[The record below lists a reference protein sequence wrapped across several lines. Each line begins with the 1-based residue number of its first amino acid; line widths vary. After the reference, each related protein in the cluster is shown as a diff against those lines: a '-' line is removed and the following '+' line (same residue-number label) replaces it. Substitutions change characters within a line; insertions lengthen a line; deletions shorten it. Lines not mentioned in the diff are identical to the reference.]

1 MIPLPIPGFI
11 DLQVNGYL
19 GIDFSSP
26 DLTEETFAHAC
37 ECLFKAGTAA
47 FLPTV
52 ITSPLEVYERNMPIL
67 ASVMAR
73 DEFRDRLPGI
83 HLEGP
88 FISPEPG
95 AVGAHHPEWVRE
107 PDVATFEQINTWAKH
122 TIRLLTLAAERDG
135 AQELAR
141 YAAGQGI
148 VVSSGHSLAT
158 ATDLDCLAQVGA
170 TALTHLGNGLP
181 HLLHKFNN
189 PLWAG
194 LADERYTAMMIGD
207 GHHIPDGVLKAM
219 IHSKGISRTIIVS
232 DAAPVAGLPPG
243 RYTTLG
249 NEVVLEE
256 SGLLHNPQKGF
267 LVGSSATMLVCMNHL
282 ASLKI
287 FSLDEILN
295 LGFNNPLHLIGIPT
309 SSIPTGKALQYDPA
323 THSFSCSPDD
333 LNVS

>member
-1 MIPLPIPGFI
+1 MSPLPIPGFI

-19 GIDFSSP
+19 GVDFSGS
-26 DLTEETFAHAC
+26 DLTEDSFAHAC
-37 ECLFKAGTAA
+37 ECLFQAGTTA

-52 ITSPLEVYERNMPIL
+52 ITSPLEVYERNLPIL

-73 DEFRDRLPGI
+73 DEFRGRLPGI

-107 PDVATFEQINTWAKH
+107 PDVHTFMQINAWAKH
-122 TIRLLTLAAERDG
+122 NIRLLTLAAERQG
-135 AQELAR
+135 AEELAR

-158 ATDLDCLAQVGA
+158 PLDLDRLAQAGA

-181 HLLHKFNN
+181 HQLHKFHN

-194 LADERYTAMMIGD
+194 LADDRYTAMFIGD
-207 GHHIPDGVLKAM
+207 GHHIPNGVIKAM
-219 IHSKGISRTIIVS
+219 IHAKGISRGIIVS
-232 DAAPVAGLPPG
+232 DSSPVAGLPPG

-267 LVGSSATMLVCMNHL
+267 LVGSSATMMVCMNHL
-282 ASLKI
+282 ASLGL
-287 FSLDEILN
+287 FSVDELLD
-295 LGFNNPLHLIGIPT
+295 LGFYNPLHLINVPA
-309 SSIPTGKALQYDPA
+309 SSIPTGKFLQYNA
-323 THSFSCSPDD
+323 SENLFSLS
-333 LNVS
+333 LF

>member
-1 MIPLPIPGFI
+1 MNTLPIPGFV

-19 GIDFSSP
+19 GVDFSSP
-26 DLTEETFAHAC
+26 DLTEESFAHAC
-37 ECLFKAGTAA
+37 ECLFQAGTAA

-52 ITSPLEVYERNMPIL
+52 ITSPLEIYERNLPIL

-73 DEFRDRLPGI
+73 DEFKGRLPGI

-107 PDVATFEQINTWAKH
+107 PDVHTFQQINAWARH
-122 TIRLLTLAAERDG
+122 TIRFLTLAAERQG
-135 AQELAR
+135 AEELAR

-158 ATDLDCLAQVGA
+158 PADLERLSQAGA

-194 LADERYTAMMIGD
+194 LADDRYTAMLIGD
-207 GHHIPDGVLKAM
+207 GHHIPNGVLKSM
-219 IHSKGISRTIIVS
+219 IRAKGISRTIIVS
-232 DAAPVAGLPPG
+232 DAAPIAGLPPG

-267 LVGSSATMLVCMNHL
+267 LVGSSATIFVCMNHL
-282 ASLKI
+282 ASLDI
-287 FSLDEILN
+287 FSLDELLD
-295 LGFNNPLHLIGIPT
+295 LGFFNPLHLIGISPST
-309 SSIPTGKALQYDPA
+309 IPYGKSLQFSVSVNRFSYSIE
-323 THSFSCSPDD
+323 
-333 LNVS
+333 

>member
-19 GIDFSSP
+19 GVDFSSP
-26 DLTEETFAHAC
+26 DLTEDSFAHAC
-37 ECLFKAGTAA
+37 ECLFQAGIAA

-52 ITSPLEVYERNMPIL
+52 ITSPLEVYERNLPIL
-67 ASVMAR
+67 VSVMAR

-107 PDVATFEQINTWAKH
+107 PDVYTFKQINSWANQ
-122 TIRLLTLAAERDG
+122 TIRLLTLAADRQG
-135 AQELAR
+135 AYELAS

-158 ATDLDCLAQVGA
+158 PVDLERLAQAGA

-181 HLLHKFNN
+181 HLLHKYNN

-194 LADERYTAMMIGD
+194 LADDHYTAMLIGD
-207 GHHIPDGVLKAM
+207 GHHIPNGVLKAM
-219 IHSKGISRTIIVS
+219 IRAKGISRTIIVS

-249 NEVVLEE
+249 NEVILEE
-256 SGLLHNPQKGF
+256 SGLLHNPQIGF
-267 LVGSSATMLVCMNHL
+267 LVGSSATMMACMNHL
-282 ASLKI
+282 ASLNL
-287 FSLDEILN
+287 FSLDELLD
-295 LGFNNPLHLIGIPT
+295 LGFYNPLRLIGVPA
-309 SSIPTGKALQYDPA
+309 SSIPTVKLIQYDPA
-323 THSFSCSPDD
+323 TQRFLCSPHDQ
-333 LNVS
+333 